1 MPHSYSWADIILPV
15 PHHPDVALVGT
26 QQVLAYG
33 NLSAK
38 SQKAHWIS
46 NLRIVTL
53 LFKTI

>member
-1 MPHSYSWADIILPV
+1 MPHLYSWADRLLHH
-15 PHHPDVALVGT
+15 HHPDVALVGT